1 LLRLLPRCIAIGFIA
16 TPILLLTFE
25 RHQRNVSNLWVLIGC
40 AMEFMLSGGLL
51 IFIVPVWVSLSV
63 AAIGIGV
70 SSYYFIFSHG
80 EEVS

>member
-1 LLRLLPRCIAIGFIA
+1 
-16 TPILLLTFE
+16 
-25 RHQRNVSNLWVLIGC
+25 
-40 AMEFMLSGGLL
+40 MEFMLSGGLL